1 MENNGNVEKNI
12 VESARNV
19 FVEKGYDGATMREI
33 AAGAGINISM
43 LHYYYRSK
51 DNLFDIVFNDVFN
64 RMYGR
69 IFEVISSG
77 RDIFAKIRTIVD
89 IYLDTLSAEPRLPNF
104 IFNEVTQRPERS
116 GRFSGHKEYILG
128 HIGTFQQQLDEEAQ
142 RGTIRRVS
150 VMELFVAMESLCV
163 YPFLTHPLWQK
174 IFDVNQENFT
184 RIIMARRDT
193 YADNIIK
200 SIEK

>member
-104 IFNEVTQRPERS
+104 IFNEVTQRPARS

-174 IFDVNQENFT
+174 IFDVDQENFT

>member
-1 MENNGNVEKNI
+1 MENNGSVEKNI

-33 AAGAGINISM
+33 AGGAGINISM

-77 RDIFAKIRTIVD
+77 RDIFGKIRKVVD
-89 IYLDTLSAEPRLPNF
+89 IYLDTLAAEPRLPNF

-116 GRFSGHKEYILG
+116 GRFAGHKEYIFK
-128 HIGTFQQQLDEEAQ
+128 HIKTFQQQLDEEAR
-142 RGTIRRVS
+142 RGTIRPVS
-150 VMELFVAMESLCV
+150 VMELFVAMESQCV

-174 IFDVNQENFT
+174 IFDVDQENFT

>member
-19 FVEKGYDGATMREI
+19 FVEKGYDGATMRGI

-77 RDIFAKIRTIVD
+77 QDVFTKIRKVVD
-89 IYLDTLSAEPRLPNF
+89 IYLDTLSKEPRLPNF

-116 GRFSGHKEYILG
+116 GRFAGHKEYILK
-128 HIGTFQQQLDEEAQ
+128 HIKTFQQQLDREAE
-142 RGTIRRVS
+142 RGTIRPVS
-150 VMELFVAMESLCV
+150 VMELFVAMESQCV

-174 IFDVNQENFT
+174 IFDVDLENFT
-184 RIIMARRDT
+184 HTIMARRNT